1 MAIPLVPNVIN
12 ADVFDVQADA
22 RDGRFTWKRVNGKLV
37 PGLIILGKPSLR
49 FSPVG
54 QDIGTEINQA
64 ASMDDVSAWAFA
76 ARWWISFAWQQ
87 YADASEA
94 WQQLDWARSVA
105 PDSLPPTGKSLIPGA
120 QLTTGGLSF
129 GLLEVFG
136 DSPPWLL
143 TGSWT
148 QYFAS
153 LVAQVVAQTVQHN
166 VNTLI
171 EIQIAMRS
179 VAMMMQSILSAG
191 PEVQRAYVDTC
202 DIARAWRSTPTVD
215 CQIAAEIKIWNDATN
230 AFGINPPTTQAEFL
244 KINAAYMA
252 IFNRLLAL
260 YKGGTVT
267 GSDARKTAGKFL
279 GYALKYTNN
288 VTAGLSM
295 DGLSAPLPTGPF
307 AD

>member
-143 TGSWT
+143 TGS
-148 QYFAS
+148 
-153 LVAQVVAQTVQHN
+153 
-166 VNTLI
+166 
-171 EIQIAMRS
+171 
-179 VAMMMQSILSAG
+179 
-191 PEVQRAYVDTC
+191 
-202 DIARAWRSTPTVD
+202 
-215 CQIAAEIKIWNDATN
+215 
-230 AFGINPPTTQAEFL
+230 
-244 KINAAYMA
+244 
-252 IFNRLLAL
+252 
-260 YKGGTVT
+260 
-267 GSDARKTAGKFL
+267 
-279 GYALKYTNN
+279 
-288 VTAGLSM
+288 
-295 DGLSAPLPTGPF
+295 
-307 AD
+307 